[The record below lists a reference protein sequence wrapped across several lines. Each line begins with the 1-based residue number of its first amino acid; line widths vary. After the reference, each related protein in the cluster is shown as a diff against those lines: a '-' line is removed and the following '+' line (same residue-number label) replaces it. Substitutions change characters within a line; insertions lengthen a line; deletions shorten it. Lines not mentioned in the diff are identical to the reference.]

1 MLGLIFQSTIIFMP
15 KSLSTSNI
23 GKLKIKIVKKKIYGV
38 MNFINVIFLGGSVMA
53 LVKIVNL
60 SMEWSSVP

>member
-38 MNFINVIFLGGSVMA
+38 MNFINVIFLGGSVM
-53 LVKIVNL
+53 VHVRIVGHFT
-60 SMEWSSVP
+60 EWLSVP